1 MAGEGTANRWTE
13 MVDGIV
19 SGVPAEGSAAPPRP
33 PVVDRLGLPG
43 LTEWHPGVV
52 RGEWVVDPEM
62 FHADLRISYFRPV
75 SGGTLHFESRVLHR
89 GKRMAG
95 VEVDI
100 SDDEGAAGGEGFRHR
115 GHPAAARS
123 SRLSQ

>member
-1 MAGEGTANRWTE
+1 
-13 MVDGIV
+13 
-19 SGVPAEGSAAPPRP
+19 
-33 PVVDRLGLPG
+33 
-43 LTEWHPGVV
+43 
-52 RGEWVVDPEM
+52 M

-100 SDDEGAAGGEGFRHR
+100 SDDEG
-115 GHPAAARS
+115 
-123 SRLSQ
+123 RLVAKASATEVIQPLPEALG